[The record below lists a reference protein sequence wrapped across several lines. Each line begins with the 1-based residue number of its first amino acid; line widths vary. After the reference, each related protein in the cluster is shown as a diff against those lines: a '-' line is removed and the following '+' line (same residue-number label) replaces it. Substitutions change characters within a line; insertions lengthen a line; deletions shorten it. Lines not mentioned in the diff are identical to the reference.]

1 MGNDNVYQYVD
12 VDPARSVYAVE
23 ALAGEWAILAMNP
36 VSGALLAWNLTE
48 EQARAF
54 IAAAK
59 SEALFAERVVAAV
72 DEAVGDLSR
81 ELAEAKAGISRLR
94 CELIE
99 ARNPGI
105 EDDPQWKA
113 ERARRLEETA

>member
-1 MGNDNVYQYVD
+1 LGPVDDDIVRELIDFGWLAPGEPMTVMYVND
-12 VDPARSVYAVE
+12 
-23 ALAGEWAILAMNP
+23 
-36 VSGALLAWNLTE
+36 
-48 EQARAF
+48 
-54 IAAAK
+54 AAAIFG
-59 SEALFAERVVAAV
+59 ELVVARV